1 MIHRVL
7 FAGLPALAL
16 TACMVGP
23 NYQRPSAPVPAT
35 YKELQGW
42 KVSRPRD
49 NADRGIWWSIYQDPE
64 LDELERQIDISNQ
77 NIQAAAA
84 AYLQASALAREAR
97 SSLFPS
103 VSLGLGATRQA
114 SSRGGASAGTT
125 GAGGNTITNSS
136 SGPQTSYNLESSAS
150 WDLDLWGKIRR
161 GEESAVANAQASA
174 AELASARLSAQAS
187 LATNYFNL
195 RAADQLQHL
204 LDKAVDAYKESLR
217 ITHNQY
223 AAGVATR
230 LDVITAQT
238 QLQAAQA
245 QAINVGVQRAIY
257 EHAIAVLI
265 GKPPAEFALAPG
277 ELTATVPKVPVAV
290 PSTLLERRPDI
301 AAAERQMVAA
311 NAQIGVA
318 DAAFYPDI
326 SLSALLGFVGS
337 PLATLVSTSNRVW
350 SLGAAASENL
360 FNGGENSAAVSAAE
374 AAYDESVANYRQ
386 TVLTAFQGV
395 EDQLATVRIL
405 EQEAVV
411 QDSAVQ
417 AAGQAVQISLNQYRA
432 GTVTYTTVVTAQ
444 ATLLADQQQ
453 SLTIQQNR
461 LVASVTLIE
470 DLGGGWTAAQLP
482 TPEDVKKGKAGDQ

>member
-1 MIHRVL
+1 MIRRVL
-7 FAGLPALAL
+7 LTGLPALAL
-16 TACMVGP
+16 AACMVGP

-42 KVSRPRD
+42 KISQPRD
-49 NADRGIWWSIYQDPE
+49 NADRGAWWSIYQDPE
-64 LDELERQIDISNQ
+64 LDKLERQIDISNQ

-84 AYLQASALAREAR
+84 VYLQASALAREAR

-103 VSLGLGATRQA
+103 VSLGLGATRQ
-114 SSRGGASAGTT
+114 GANRSGATAGNDGGTT
-125 GAGGNTITNSS
+125 ATNSG
-136 SGPQTSYNLESSAS
+136 SGPQTSYDLEGSAS

-161 GEESAVANAQASA
+161 GEESAVASAQASA

-195 RAADQLQHL
+195 RASDQLQQL
-204 LDKAVDAYKESLR
+204 LDKTVIAYQESLR
-217 ITHNQY
+217 ITQNQY
-223 AAGVATR
+223 TAGVASR

-245 QAINVGVQRAIY
+245 QAINTGVQRAIY

-265 GKPPAEFALAPG
+265 GKPPSELTLAPG
-277 ELTATVPKVPVAV
+277 ELTATVPRVPVTV

-301 AAAERQMVAA
+301 AAAERQMAAA

-318 DAAFYPDI
+318 DAAYYPDL

-337 PLATLVSTSNRVW
+337 PLATLVSVSNRVW
-350 SLGAAASENL
+350 SLGAAADETL
-360 FNGGENSAAVSAAE
+360 FNGGENGAAVSAAE

-395 EDQLATVRIL
+395 EDQLATLRIL
-405 EQEAVV
+405 EQEAT
-411 QDSAVQ
+411 VQ
-417 AAGQAVQISLNQYRA
+417 ASATQAANQAVQISLNQYRA
-432 GTVTYTTVVTAQ
+432 GTVTYTTVVAAQ
-444 ATLLADQQQ
+444 GTLLASQQQ
-453 SLTIQQNR
+453 LLTIEQNR

-470 DLGGGWTAAQLP
+470 DMGGGWSDAELP
-482 TPEDVKKGKAGDQ
+482 TASDVRNGKPSHQ

>member
-1 MIHRVL
+1 MIGRVL
-7 FAGLPALAL
+7 LTGLPALAL

-23 NYQRPSAPVPAT
+23 NYQRPSAPVPTT

-42 KVSRPRD
+42 KISQPRD
-49 NADRGIWWSIYQDPE
+49 NADRGAWWSIYQDPE
-64 LDELERQIDISNQ
+64 LDKLERQIDISNQ

-103 VSLGLGATRQA
+103 VSLDLGATRQGTNR
-114 SSRGGASAGTT
+114 SGATAGNA
-125 GAGGNTITNSS
+125 GATVTNSS
-136 SGPQTSYNLESSAS
+136 SGPQTSYDLEGSAS

-161 GEESAVANAQASA
+161 GEESAVASAQASA

-187 LATNYFNL
+187 LAINYFNL
-195 RAADQLQHL
+195 RAEDQLQRL
-204 LDKAVDAYKESLR
+204 LDKTVAAYQESLR
-217 ITHNQY
+217 ITQNQY
-223 AAGVATR
+223 AAGVASR

-245 QAINVGVQRAIY
+245 QALNTGVQRAIY

-265 GKPPAEFALAPG
+265 GKPPSELTLAPG
-277 ELTATVPKVPVAV
+277 ELTATVPRVPVTV

-301 AAAERQMVAA
+301 AAAERQMAAA

-318 DAAFYPDI
+318 DAAFYPDL
-326 SLSALLGFVGS
+326 SLSALLGFVGN
-337 PLATLVSTSNRVW
+337 PLATLISVPNRVW
-350 SLGAAASENL
+350 SLGAAADETL
-360 FNGGENSAAVSAAE
+360 FNGGENGAAASAAE

-395 EDQLATVRIL
+395 EDELATLRIL
-405 EQEAVV
+405 KQEAT
-411 QDSAVQ
+411 VQ
-417 AAGQAVQISLNQYRA
+417 ASATQAANQAVQIALNQYRA

-444 ATLLADQQQ
+444 ATLLASQQQ
-453 SLTIQQNR
+453 LLTIEQNR

-470 DLGGGWTAAQLP
+470 DMGGGWSDAELP
-482 TPEDVKKGKAGDQ
+482 TPSDVRNGKASHQ